1 MTGPSRG
8 VPATRL
14 RTSPCSQ
21 DQLARGLAGLQGLM
35 SLRHIRQGI
44 RANLWRTNAPCLHPS
59 CEVVHSCMQKV
70 RAGKE
75 KRQIAP
81 NRAEQLYFAAC
92 NPDLN
97 SIQQLSRPAQDED

>member
-1 MTGPSRG
+1 MASRG

-35 SLRHIRQGI
+35 SLRHICQGI

-59 CEVVHSCMQKV
+59 CEIVYGCMEEV
-70 RAGKE
+70 RAGKRNDRLKATTPLFSVVMLRGL
-75 KRQIAP
+75 KRGSFKTP
-81 NRAEQLYFAAC
+81 SAA
-92 NPDLN
+92 L
-97 SIQQLSRPAQDED
+97 R